1 MKEQLQ
7 EEQKKRAKCLFH
19 PYTQNSGQLWH
30 CDTSVP
36 WYKICP
42 TKAKKEKRC
51 ICLLSFRE
59 AWDYYIM
66 LLAIIIAATLPLEL
80 SFEPENM
87 KSYKWVIFNRVI
99 VDGSFFIDIII
110 IFRTAIINNQMLLI
124 TDAKQIAISYLKGM
138 FWIDFLST
146 VPLDSVLVLLIS
158 KQAAQNFRL
167 LVLLKLFR
175 IVRLRKVIGGLNI
188 EINKK
193 ILLKIIKLIVNLLL
207 YIHI

>member
-1 MKEQLQ
+1 
-7 EEQKKRAKCLFH
+7 
-19 PYTQNSGQLWH
+19 
-30 CDTSVP
+30 
-36 WYKICP
+36 
-42 TKAKKEKRC
+42 
-51 ICLLSFRE
+51 
-59 AWDYYIM
+59 M

-146 VPLDSVLVLLIS
+146 VPLDTVLVLLIS

>member
-1 MKEQLQ
+1 
-7 EEQKKRAKCLFH
+7 
-19 PYTQNSGQLWH
+19 
-30 CDTSVP
+30 
-36 WYKICP
+36 
-42 TKAKKEKRC
+42 
-51 ICLLSFRE
+51 
-59 AWDYYIM
+59 M

-146 VPLDSVLVLLIS
+146 VPLDTVLVLLIS
-158 KQAAQNFRL
+158 K
-167 LVLLKLFR
+167 
-175 IVRLRKVIGGLNI
+175 
-188 EINKK
+188 
-193 ILLKIIKLIVNLLL
+193 
-207 YIHI
+207 

>member
-1 MKEQLQ
+1 MKMKELI
-7 EEQKKRAKCLFH
+7 EEDRTERTKCLFH
-19 PYTQNSGQLWH
+19 PYTQNSGQLWY

-36 WYKICP
+36 WYQICP

-80 SFEPENM
+80 SFEPEDM

-110 IFRTAIINNQMLLI
+110 IFRTAIINN
-124 TDAKQIAISYLKGM
+124 
-138 FWIDFLST
+138 
-146 VPLDSVLVLLIS
+146 
-158 KQAAQNFRL
+158 
-167 LVLLKLFR
+167 
-175 IVRLRKVIGGLNI
+175 
-188 EINKK
+188 
-193 ILLKIIKLIVNLLL
+193 
-207 YIHI
+207 